1 MSEECKQQI
10 EELRK
15 QVSALQNKI
24 GVDQYGNPVEGGMMD
39 GYLRRKYARMTL
51 LFIVSSIAAAVT
63 VLNAAVSL
71 VKQYFHL

>member
-24 GVDQYGNPVEGGMMD
+24 GVDQYGNAVEGGMMD

-51 LFIVSSIAAAVT
+51 LFIVSAIAATVT

-71 VKQYFHL
+71 VKGYFHL